1 MTAISD
7 GPKKKRGMYLG
18 TLVPLLAF
26 GTTLAGIALH
36 DNGMLFEIQYAAAG
50 GFLASCLL
58 AYLAWTRLN
67 KDIVALSTPI
77 YGFLFLVTPIDYTA
91 GIVLQLL
98 YACGL
103 TVLTARLYQRFGAG
117 RIRDFSATGLT
128 TGPLLTYIESTG
140 DAFAAVG
147 PVAGHAAAA
156 VFISFSEGEYRKAAD
171 LSHAASCSDGLS
183 APIVRAFSIL
193 CQHAALLDDN
203 QPRPVTYLTFLP
215 DDAALLARP
224 LPVADDPDRAFETQ
238 MDNALLLLYS
248 AAWHASLKDRPALLV
263 SQGFAR
269 KLLGE
274 QVTK

>member
-1 MTAISD
+1 MTATPD
-7 GPKKKRGMYLG
+7 GTGRKHSMFLG
-18 TLVPLLAF
+18 ALVPLLAF

-36 DNGMLFEIQYAAAG
+36 DTGVQVEIQYAAAG

-58 AYLAWTRLN
+58 AYLAWTRLH

-91 GIVLQLL
+91 GVTLQLL

-103 TVLTARLYQRFGAG
+103 TILTARLYQRFGAG
-117 RIRDFSATGLT
+117 TPRGFSATGLE

-140 DAFAAVG
+140 NAFASLG
-147 PVAGHAAAA
+147 PVVGHSAAA

-171 LSHAASCSDGLS
+171 LSHAASCRDGTS
-183 APIVRAFSIL
+183 GPVVRAFGIL
-193 CQHAALLDDN
+193 RQHADLLDTN

-238 MDNALLLLYS
+238 MDNALLLLFS
-248 AAWHASLKDRPALLV
+248 AAWHLSPKDRPARLV
-263 SQGFAR
+263 SQPFAR
-269 KLLGE
+269 KLLG
-274 QVTK
+274 